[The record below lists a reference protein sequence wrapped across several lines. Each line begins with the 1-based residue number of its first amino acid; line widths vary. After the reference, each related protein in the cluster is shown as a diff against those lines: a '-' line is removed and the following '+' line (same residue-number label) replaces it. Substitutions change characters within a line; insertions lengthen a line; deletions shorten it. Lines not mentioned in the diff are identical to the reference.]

1 MRAHHTRIMRASCA
15 RHARMTRAHV
25 MRGVMWRAC
34 VRHDEDDD
42 ENDDENDDETKDDD
56 EDEDK
61 DEDKDEDEDR
71 AIERAS
77 ERRRRACA
85 GRARGGA
92 GNGDDTRDARWRY
105 PASSASSTPPW
116 PLPPRVRTSERA
128 SERASAATGAART
141 RNIQRCGDVSARA
154 RRVTRR
160 VRAC

>member
-42 ENDDENDDETKDDD
+42 ENDDENDDEIKDDD

-71 AIERAS
+71 AVERAS

-128 SERASAATGAART
+128 SERRHWRRT
-141 RNIQRCGDVSARA
+141 HEKHPTMWRRQRARA
-154 RRVTRR
+154 
-160 VRAC
+160 